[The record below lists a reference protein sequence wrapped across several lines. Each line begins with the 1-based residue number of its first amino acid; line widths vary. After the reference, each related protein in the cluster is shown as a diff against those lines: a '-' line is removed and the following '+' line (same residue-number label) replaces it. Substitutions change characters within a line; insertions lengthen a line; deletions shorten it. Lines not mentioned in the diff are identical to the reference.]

1 MVTAGILF
9 VRNEE
14 DVLFEVLKYSVE
26 QFDFIL
32 AIENESTDSTK
43 DILTDYN
50 IDFVVNSSEKYQ
62 FSKVMTELAHWAGS
76 KGADWI
82 VPFDADE
89 FWYAP
94 EGTVSSWLSAQTGF
108 ACTTMVYDY
117 FVTDQDVDSE
127 SFVERMCWRTKDPVP
142 LKDIACRYDSSMVI
156 TNGSHMVNYDFQ
168 ADFFTGL
175 SVKHY
180 PIRSFEQFEAKTI
193 RGKKLFELTPELP
206 SDEGNH
212 WRERI
217 RAYDEGSLV
226 NFYKKHIEIQSP
238 SKNKDLIFDNDIS
251 RSPE

>member
-1 MVTAGILF
+1 MITAGVLF

-14 DVLFEVLKYSVE
+14 DILDHVLKHSVE

-43 DILTDYN
+43 DILSIYD
-50 IDFVVNSSEKYQ
+50 IDFVVNSYEKYQ
-62 FSKVMTELAHWAGS
+62 FSEVMTSLAHMAGD

-94 EGTVSSWLSAQTGF
+94 YGTVSSWLSEQSGF

-117 FVTDQDVDSE
+117 FITNEDVDSD
-127 SFVERMCWRTKDPVP
+127 SVVERLCWRSKEPVP
-142 LKDIACRYDSSMVI
+142 LKDIACRYDRSMVI

-168 ADFFTGL
+168 AEFFTGL

-180 PIRSFEQFEAKTI
+180 PIRSFEQFESKTV
-193 RGKKLFELTPELP
+193 RAKKLFELTPELP

-217 RAYDEGSLV
+217 RSYDEGDLI
-226 NFYKKHIEIQSP
+226 NFYKKNIEVQYP

-251 RSPE
+251 RSPK